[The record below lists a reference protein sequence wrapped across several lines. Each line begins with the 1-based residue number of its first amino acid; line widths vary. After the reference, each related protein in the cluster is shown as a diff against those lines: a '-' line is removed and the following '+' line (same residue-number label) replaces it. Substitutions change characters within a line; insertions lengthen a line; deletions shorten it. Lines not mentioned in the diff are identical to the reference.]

1 MQMNAKMS
9 DLMRRLKIT
18 YASDGWISPL
28 GSRPFDFAT
37 IDGSVLLKS
46 EYDGSRHITL
56 SQFPDR
62 TGYEAF
68 VNHFHLPFD
77 GTRESLLLCLASANS
92 IQEGLARLAD
102 ARRFQVVVSV
112 SDDCTVRFYEIRP
125 GENWLADEIESYAEE
140 AILVLE
146 SSPE

>member
-1 MQMNAKMS
+1 MQMNAKMAE
-9 DLMRRLKIT
+9 LMRRLNIAS
-18 YASDGWISPL
+18 ASDEWISPL
-28 GSRPFDFAT
+28 NSRPLDLT
-37 IDGSVLLKS
+37 IVDGSVFLKS
-46 EYDGSRHITL
+46 TYDDSRHITR

-62 TGYEAF
+62 TGQEAF

-92 IQEGLARLAD
+92 IKRGLARLAGT
-102 ARRFQVVVSV
+102 RCFQVVVSV

-125 GENWLADEIESYAEE
+125 GENWLAEDIESYAEE
-140 AILVLE
+140 AILVLG